1 MSIFVLRGDGFPLVV
16 WLGRNLATLGEASES
31 RTELAQSP
39 PSATRNN
46 ESPCLLRVLP
56 TSAAQSPQLET
67 ETRGTPPK
75 TVCILRLEMRLDAF
89 AQTLTFKNPEFC

>member
-1 MSIFVLRGDGFPLVV
+1 MSIFVLHRNGFPLVV
-16 WLGRNLATLGEASES
+16 WLGRNLATPGEASES

-46 ESPCLLRVLP
+46 ESPCSLRMLP

-67 ETRGTPPK
+67 ETRGILPK
-75 TVCILRLEMRLDAF
+75 TLRLLKPETRLDAF
-89 AQTLTFKNPEFC
+89 AQTLTFKTPESC